1 MCRVAQNMDAADLYF
16 HLVVLI
22 DKAYELMHMDDLGLD
37 HHLYTFCQSKVD

>member
-22 DKAYELMHMDDLGLD
+22 DEAYETHAYG
-37 HHLYTFCQSKVD
+37 